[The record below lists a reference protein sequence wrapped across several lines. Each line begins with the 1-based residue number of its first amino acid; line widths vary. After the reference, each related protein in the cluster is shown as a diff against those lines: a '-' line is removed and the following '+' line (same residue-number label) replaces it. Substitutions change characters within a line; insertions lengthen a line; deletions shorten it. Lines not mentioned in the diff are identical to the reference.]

1 MNIKSH
7 FKEKLEKMLF
17 LNIEGR
23 DIYMPV
29 NSSQI
34 LEDVKAGVSMEK
46 IPTSYFVYGMFFV
59 LGADE
64 DFKYKERYIEFLK
77 ETEGSTSFIKGRI
90 ASEIKNENY
99 EEGYVLLKGLA
110 AIDNSRDVFEKL
122 FMVLEALRQ
131 NEPEYALEEL
141 KIIDK
146 AKEIKGYPDPYFYE
160 AQIKSENK
168 DYGDALVA
176 LDKFIELS
184 ENKDKK
190 IMDFRAEL
198 ITNSNYSKGKEL
210 IYDEPAK
217 ALSLLIPLLEEFPE
231 DGALYYYIGVCYRVM
246 QNYEKSIYYLNEA
259 LSIDSDLVQVVN
271 ELGIN
276 YASLG
281 DYDTAIG
288 YLRKAFEATR
298 SVEICTNLVM
308 CYLNAG
314 RKEEA
319 IIHLELAEKLD
330 PKDEVVLELRN
341 FIKNEN
347 KS

>member
-17 LNIEGR
+17 LNIEEK

-34 LEDVKAGVSMEK
+34 LEDLKAGGSMEK
-46 IPTSYFVYGMFFV
+46 IPASYFVYGMFFV
-59 LGADE
+59 LGADDE
-64 DFKYKERYIEFLK
+64 FKYKERYIKFLK
-77 ETEGSTSFIKGRI
+77 ETEGSTSYIKGRI
-90 ASEIKNENY
+90 ANEIKNENY
-99 EEGYVLLKGLA
+99 EDGYILLKGLS
-110 AIDNSRDVFEKL
+110 IVESSRDVFEKL
-122 FMVLEALRQ
+122 FIVLEELRKK
-131 NEPEYALEEL
+131 EPEYTLEEL
-141 KIIDK
+141 KIIEK
-146 AKEIKGYPDPYFYE
+146 AKEINGYFAPYYYE
-160 AQIKSENK
+160 AQIKSEYK
-168 DYGDALVA
+168 DYEGAILA
-176 LDKFIELS
+176 LDRFIELS
-184 ENKDKK
+184 GNKDKE
-190 IMDFRAEL
+190 IIDFRAEL

-210 IYDEPAK
+210 IYEEPQK
-217 ALSLLIPLLEEFPE
+217 ALSLLIPLLEKFPE

-259 LSIDSDLVQVVN
+259 LNIDSDLVQVVN

-341 FIKNEN
+341 FLKNEN